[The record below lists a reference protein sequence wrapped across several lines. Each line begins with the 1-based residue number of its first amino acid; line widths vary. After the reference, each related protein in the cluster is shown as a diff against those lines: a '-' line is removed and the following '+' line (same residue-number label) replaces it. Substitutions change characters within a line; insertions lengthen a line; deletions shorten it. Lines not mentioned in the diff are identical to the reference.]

1 MPKRSVF
8 VAILVIVL
16 LLATSFWMGF
26 AAYPLLAP
34 RITAPA
40 QSGSTQ
46 VKMSRSDYL
55 TLAGEIYDT
64 LTLQYYQ
71 EIDIE
76 KILKGQV
83 AGLGDPYTELLT
95 PSEAEAFREQ
105 LAGEYVGIGVV
116 ISPSDTADAI
126 EIVRVFPGTPAE
138 EAGLLPGD
146 IIDSID
152 GVSARN
158 LDLDVVSARVKGKA
172 GTSVKLRI
180 ERSGAFLDVTV
191 TRRQVELPIVES
203 KIFEESIGYVSV
215 SSFSSGVA
223 TKFAQTLRSLENK
236 GIRGLVIDIRDNGGG
251 YLSECLDMLSNF
263 IREGTA
269 LWTRQA
275 GGDLKAVPVT
285 GSSVSYPVIVLVNE
299 NSASAS
305 EIFAA
310 AMQEND
316 VATIIGTT
324 TYGKGLIQRSWNL
337 SNGYELKVTVEE
349 YYTPN
354 KNVIQKKGL
363 TPDIVVA
370 DPAPKDLG
378 TLPGDTQLARGI
390 QEVREGKGAS

>member
-236 GIRGLVIDIRDNGGG
+236 GITGLVIDIRDNGGG